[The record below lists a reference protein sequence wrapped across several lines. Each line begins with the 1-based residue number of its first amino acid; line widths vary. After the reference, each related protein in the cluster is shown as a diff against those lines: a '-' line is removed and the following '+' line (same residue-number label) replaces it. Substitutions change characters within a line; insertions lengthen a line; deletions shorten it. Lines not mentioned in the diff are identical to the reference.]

1 MSRARRMP
9 RLTEACPAQPRR
21 HAPLPGDDYVPPQL
35 PTLVLRDGRYV
46 ALQES
51 GRNGFLTEEDR
62 QREIERIRAYDK
74 PVEPSVIQISIPGA
88 GKALELKMKLI
99 FKVAHIAATKVVQKI
114 VEIRNERETRREA
127 DRQQRQDNER
137 NLRDAIDRHHERM
150 LDRLER
156 RREQQA
162 IDRDDHRKR
171 IGDRT
176 MVA

>member
-9 RLTEACPAQPRR
+9 RSTEACPGPAVC
-21 HAPLPGDDYVPPQL
+21 HAPLPGDDYVPPQM

-46 ALQES
+46 ALTEQ
-51 GRNGFLTEEDR
+51 GPRGFVTPEDR

-99 FKVAHIAATKVVQKI
+99 FKAAHIAATKVVKKI
-114 VEIRNERETRREA
+114 VEIRNKKETRREA
-127 DRQQRQDNER
+127 DREQRQENER
-137 NLRDAIDRHHERM
+137 SLRDAIDRHHERM
-150 LDRLER
+150 LDRVER